1 MASLR
6 ELVPDATW
14 MLGASTHAEVGDG
27 ARRLRVTLAPALA
40 AAVTLGGH
48 RRGLAYDPKQHA
60 FVVRGAG
67 LGVTAMKLNEG
78 DTVFAFELART
89 PAEGALVK
97 TPQGR
102 EEIARL
108 SKFGGKRG
116 DKGGVVIKRG
126 GFVEWVRT
134 PQLIVPPIERPPTR
148 SRTGKSS
155 CRERNLDVS
164 QQ

>member
-1 MASLR
+1 MKVEDASDSV
-6 ELVPDATW
+6 LVVWLSAGTEIVS
-14 MLGASTHAEVGDG
+14 LASE
-27 ARRLRVTLAPALA
+27 
-40 AAVTLGGH
+40 GGNM
-48 RRGLAYDPKQHA
+48 LAYPIA
-60 FVVRGAG
+60 ELPVVKAAGRGI
-67 LGVTAMKLNEG
+67 TAMKLNEG

-108 SKFGGKRG
+108 TKFGGKRG

-134 PQLIVPPIERPPTR
+134 PQLIVPP
-148 SRTGKSS
+148 
-155 CRERNLDVS
+155 S
-164 QQ
+164 QEGT